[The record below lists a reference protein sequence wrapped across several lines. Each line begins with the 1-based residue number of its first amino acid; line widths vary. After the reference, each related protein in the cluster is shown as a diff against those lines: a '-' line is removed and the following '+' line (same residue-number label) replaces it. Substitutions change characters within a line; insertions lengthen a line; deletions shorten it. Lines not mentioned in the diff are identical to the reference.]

1 MELYIITFKHGNY
14 AVAAFNKLQG
24 YGVRNMRLSQT
35 PFSIKS
41 ECDLCIKAYGKNTLN
56 VVLNECE
63 RKYPVSNVYLE
74 ANENGGTVYKLL
86 PYNYL

>member
-24 YGVRNMRLSQT
+24 YGVRNIRLSQT

-41 ECDLCIKAYGKNTLN
+41 ECDLCIKAYGDDTLN
-56 VVLNECE
+56 IVLNEC
-63 RKYPVSNVYLE
+63 RGRYLVSNVYLE
-74 ANENGGTVYKLL
+74 VNDNGRTVYKLIS
-86 PYNYL
+86 